1 MPSCPRLWYLGHQ
14 LFPCEGGRE
23 GRTNLHGDTAGRRDG
38 REERGPFQKSNTRQS
53 DGSHRMVTIA
63 WQISDQRGL
72 GQIHV
77 LEFGGGESIDPAG
90 HEPGW

>member
-1 MPSCPRLWYLGHQ
+1 M
-14 LFPCEGGRE
+14 E
-23 GRTNLHGDTAGRRDG
+23 AIAA
-38 REERGPFQKSNTRQS
+38 
-53 DGSHRMVTIA
+53 TIA
-63 WQISDQRGL
+63 WQISDQHGL